1 MPDVVLLVKLV
12 ASSAIPAVGLGLSAL
27 GKDSVRK
34 VVVELSVLLL
44 MPVLP

>member
-1 MPDVVLLVKLV
+1 MH
-12 ASSAIPAVGLGLSAL
+12 GLGLSAL

-34 VVVELSVLLL
+34 VVAVMGIELSVLLL